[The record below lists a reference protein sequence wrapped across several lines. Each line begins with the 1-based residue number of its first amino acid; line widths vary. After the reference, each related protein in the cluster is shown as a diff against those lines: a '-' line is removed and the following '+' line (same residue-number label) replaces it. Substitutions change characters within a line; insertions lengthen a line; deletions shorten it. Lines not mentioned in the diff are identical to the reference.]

1 MKEWKEW
8 IGSEK
13 APDAGHPMVFDVEFK
28 YGPYKGQQAT
38 TWSDWIDWTHVGRF
52 RLSEDAS
59 VWGE

>member
-1 MKEWKEW
+1 MSEWREW
-8 IGSEK
+8 TGSEK

-28 YGPYKGQQAT
+28 SGEYAGTTAT
-38 TWSDWIDWTHVGRF
+38 VWSDWIDWRDVSKF